1 MRWAL
6 TPHGAVNKI
15 YAHIFEM
22 TSMAQLHCYLPDE
35 DAESFRR
42 RAARAGMSVSRYLAE
57 LARKDLVSD
66 WPEDYFAQLF
76 GSDEIAPIQRGA
88 QGDLEIRPALE

>member
-1 MRWAL
+1 
-6 TPHGAVNKI
+6 
-15 YAHIFEM
+15 
-22 TSMAQLHCYLPDE
+22 MAQLHCYLPEE

-66 WPEDYFAQLF
+66 WPEDYFAQVF
-76 GSDEIAPIQRGA
+76 GHDHIAPIERGA
-88 QGDLEIRPALE
+88 QGDLETRLPLE